1 VHGWD
6 REIKNAAH
14 LKAIDLK
21 DWCIFYMERD
31 QSKADYLDREIIQ
44 LAKPMGFQVANP
56 KK

>member
-1 VHGWD
+1 MHGWD

-31 QSKADYLDREIIQ
+31 KSKADYLDREIIQ
-44 LAKPMGFQVANP
+44 LAKPMGFQIWDP
-56 KK
+56 IM